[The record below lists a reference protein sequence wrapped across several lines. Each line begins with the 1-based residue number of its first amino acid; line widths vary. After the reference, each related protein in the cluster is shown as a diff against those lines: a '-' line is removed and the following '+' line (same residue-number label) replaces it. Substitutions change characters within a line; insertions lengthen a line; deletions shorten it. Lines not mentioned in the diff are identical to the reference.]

1 MHAVAHDDDDDGDDD
16 ASQPTAAA
24 TPTRAS
30 APTPAAVRVTRR
42 QAMRMLFG
50 PTQPGMVT
58 ALPPEATALLEAWC
72 PLPLTWAAP
81 DGC

>member
-1 MHAVAHDDDDDGDDD
+1 
-16 ASQPTAAA
+16 
-24 TPTRAS
+24 
-30 APTPAAVRVTRR
+30 
-42 QAMRMLFG
+42 MRMLFG

-58 ALPPEATALLEAWC
+58 ALPPEATALFEAWC